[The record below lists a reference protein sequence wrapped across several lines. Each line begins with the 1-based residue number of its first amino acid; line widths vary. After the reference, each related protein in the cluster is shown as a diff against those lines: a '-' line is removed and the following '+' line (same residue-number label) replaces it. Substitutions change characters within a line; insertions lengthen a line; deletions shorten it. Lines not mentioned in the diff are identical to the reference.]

1 MKSLIYTNIDSIRFP
16 TDSVLANCWKDII
29 QRTRNDDQW
38 KPHKT
43 SVVCSKHFSDDDLYF
58 TKKGFRRLKNGSVP
72 SKCLFLSATETE
84 SSTNIKQGPSASN
97 KAIDIQNQ
105 IFEPK
110 PSCSKEPVSYDDE
123 PTTVLQDFSDLESI
137 FDTPRK
143 VKLRRTLRR
152 KIKLERKHKAVINS
166 LRKKNIRL
174 KKQNISFKC
183 NIKTLK
189 KQRLINEDVHNVLEG
204 NLFAADLYSQM
215 SKK

>member
-1 MKSLIYTNIDSIRFP
+1 MMIYI
-16 TDSVLANCWKDII
+16 L
-29 QRTRNDDQW
+29 Q
-38 KPHKT
+38 
-43 SVVCSKHFSDDDLYF
+43 
-58 TKKGFRRLKNGSVP
+58 KKGFRRLKNGSVP

-166 LRKKNIRL
+166 LRKK
-174 KKQNISFKC
+174 KHSSEKA
-183 NIKTLK
+183 
-189 KQRLINEDVHNVLEG
+189 EY
-204 NLFAADLYSQM
+204 LFQM
-215 SKK
+215 YYQDFEKNKD